1 MQEQVNEKSIAL
13 TIKTAKLTEKVLE
26 RAILAMIAQMKKN
39 NAKNKNIKN
48 HTTNNPGNAVSE
60 YKGKQSVK
68 ELTKQGAALSTF
80 EIPDG
85 GVKKFER
92 VAKKYNINFAVKKDA
107 SEKDKYIVFFKSKDA
122 DSLTAAFNEYNA
134 KIIKKQKP
142 SLKAKLEKNLEKV
155 RESPVIQKTKNKKQE
170 LEI

>member
-26 RAILAMIAQMKKN
+26 KAIIAMIAQMKKN
-39 NAKNKNIKN
+39 NAKNKNINSK
-48 HTTNNPGNAVSE
+48 TNASYNADSA

-68 ELTKQGAALSTF
+68 ELTNQGAALSTF

-107 SEKDKYIVFFKSKDA
+107 SEKDKYIIFFKSKDA
-122 DSLTAAFNEYNA
+122 DVLTAAFNEYSA
-134 KIIKKQKP
+134 KVVKKQKP
-142 SLKAKLEKNLEKV
+142 SLKAKLEKNIEKV
-155 RESPVIQKTKNKKQE
+155 RENPVIQKTKNKKQE